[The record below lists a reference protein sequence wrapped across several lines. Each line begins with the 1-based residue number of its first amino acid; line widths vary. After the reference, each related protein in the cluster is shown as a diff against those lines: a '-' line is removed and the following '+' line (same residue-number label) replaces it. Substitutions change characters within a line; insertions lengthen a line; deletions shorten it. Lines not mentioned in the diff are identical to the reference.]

1 VIIKITESTKLDNFA
16 LIKVHP
22 GTTAIVDIDDFENL
36 KQHKWYIIKQH
47 GLPYAARK
55 VSTNGKVYWVRMHR
69 QIMHTP
75 TGQIVHHKN
84 RRTLDNRK
92 QNLENMTDKDH
103 QAEHRDPFLRFV
115 RK

>member
-1 VIIKITESTKLDNFA
+1 M
-16 LIKVHP
+16 IKVHP
-22 GTTAIVDIDDFENL
+22 CKAAMVDLDDYDNL
-36 KQHKWYIIKQH
+36 NQYRWFIIKQH

-55 VSTNGKVYWVRMHR
+55 VTTNGKVYWVRMHR

-92 QNLENMTDKDH
+92 SNLRNVTDEYH
-103 QAEHRDPFLRFV
+103 QQIHNDPLSEF
-115 RK
+115 K